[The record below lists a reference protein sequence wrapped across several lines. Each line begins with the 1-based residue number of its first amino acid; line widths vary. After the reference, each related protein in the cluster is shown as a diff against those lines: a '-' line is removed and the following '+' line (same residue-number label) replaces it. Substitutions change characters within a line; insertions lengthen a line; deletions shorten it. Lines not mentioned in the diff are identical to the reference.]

1 MALQRVRSEVVR
13 ARLADPD
20 ADVAALLREHDV
32 PENRSWRPFQL
43 AFVLLCLP
51 GLTDPEHPDAHRGA
65 VDPDDAEVQLLFF
78 PTGGGKTEAY
88 LGLAAYTFAI
98 RRLQGV
104 VGSGDD
110 ARGTGPRAW
119 RC

>member
-1 MALQRVRSEVVR
+1 MAG
-13 ARLADPD
+13 
-20 ADVAALLREHDV
+20 LLRRLDV

-51 GLTDPEHPDAHRGA
+51 GLTDPAHADAHRGLG
-65 VDPDDAEVQLLFF
+65 DPSDAEVQLLFF

-104 VGSGDD
+104 VGSGAD
-110 ARGTGPRAW
+110 AYVTGRAGS